1 MVIEEN
7 RKKFKDLLPSD
18 GLELKDIKEIL
29 DLDSEIITDLIQ
41 TIRNKFGK

>member
-29 DLDSEIITDLIQ
+29 DLYSEIITDLIQ
-41 TIRNKFGK
+41 TIKNKFGK